1 MIFAKWV
8 FRLAGIYGLIVLAPM
23 YFMEKQI
30 NLDYPP
36 AITHPEHFYG
46 FIGVGIAWQ
55 VLFLVL
61 SSNPARYRLM
71 MLPAFL
77 EKATYSIAVIWL
89 FAQQRVA
96 SMVLGFALVDAA
108 LGVLFLAA
116 FWRIGR
122 SAATENF

>member
-8 FRLAGIYGLIVLAPM
+8 FRLAGIYGLLVLAPM

-61 SSNPARYRLM
+61 SSDPARYRLM
-71 MLPAFL
+71 ILPAFL

-108 LGVLFLAA
+108 LGVLFLVA

>member
-1 MIFAKWV
+1 
-8 FRLAGIYGLIVLAPM
+8 
-23 YFMEKQI
+23 MEKQI

-46 FIGVGIAWQ
+46 FIGVGVAWQ

-61 SSNPARYRLM
+61 SSDPARYRLM
-71 MLPAFL
+71 ILPAFL